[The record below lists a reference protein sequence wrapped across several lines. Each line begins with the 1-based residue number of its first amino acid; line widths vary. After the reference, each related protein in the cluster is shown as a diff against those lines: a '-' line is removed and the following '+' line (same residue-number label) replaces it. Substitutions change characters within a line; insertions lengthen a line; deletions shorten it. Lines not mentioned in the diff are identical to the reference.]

1 MKRFVCAVLALA
13 MLVVSGVWAEEE
25 ELHRLWGIEFGQDL
39 ETVQEIL
46 KNEHGLDME
55 YITDTD
61 PGFLYKRF
69 KDSDEMTIYGFPVQ
83 SIFWFDPSHKDI
95 DNEKIRIEYFDYS
108 VSPSIAVPS
117 GAEVA
122 TQPLT
127 DILNALVEQFGPIS
141 FATYKIYSDGDVVW
155 KFADRD
161 CLREVGHFEDLN
173 VESINL
179 RSLMDT
185 RDYITVNSY
194 VTINVTIDNIMIGWG
209 RHSPSEFYI
218 YIGFSDSIY
227 EDTQEDMFESP
238 SSVQYEDKGF

>member
-1 MKRFVCAVLALA
+1 MKRFVCVVLALA
-13 MLVVSGVWAEEE
+13 MLVAGGAWAEEE

-55 YITDTD
+55 YITDAGTD
-61 PGFLYKRF
+61 LLYKRF

-83 SIFWFDPSHKDI
+83 SIVWFNPSYKDAG
-95 DNEKIRIEYFDYS
+95 NMQIRIEYFDYS

-117 GAEVA
+117 GAEMA

-141 FATYKIYSDGDVVW
+141 FATYKICSDGDVVW
-155 KFADRD
+155 KLADRD
-161 CLREVGHFEDLN
+161 CIREVGHFEDLN

-185 RDYITVNSY
+185 RDYITVNSF
-194 VTINVTIDNIMIGWG
+194 VTINVTIDNIRIVWG

-218 YIGFSDSIY
+218 FVGFSDSIY
-227 EDTQEDMFESP
+227 EDTQEDY
-238 SSVQYEDKGF
+238 V